1 MELRVNFDDL
11 YQELGGTRQ
20 SCPGLLEDDPVAE
33 QARSILA
40 HGPSYFKWVD
50 ENGAVLRDFSYGEIP
65 IDLDFNSANEIV
77 EEFEYAKEMAEE
89 VTGLARDYL
98 RELEGL

>member
-33 QARSILA
+33 QASCRVTEAWRMRCL
-40 HGPSYFKWVD
+40 HGC
-50 ENGAVLRDFSYGEIP
+50 
-65 IDLDFNSANEIV
+65 
-77 EEFEYAKEMAEE
+77 
-89 VTGLARDYL
+89 
-98 RELEGL
+98 